1 MDNIQAAIVNPSP
14 VTAKVAAAE
23 AAVDAE
29 GAQSPGAFLAML
41 SHQVKTLQRIPGL
54 DAQATDAKAS
64 DADADLSATDPTL
77 AVEPTVIDLQ
87 VLIGLPPA
95 LPPAAQPTVADAATS
110 AIAPDAATVLAADP
124 ASVAASTAAAT
135 AAAAAS
141 VATAALIAPIVSAP
155 VATAAPAVAAA
166 TVPTAATTA
175 ATAPGQAQAA
185 AAKLPMAANDAK
197 AQPPAAFANTADSAR
212 ADHTDDAPEPIA
224 AQSREPVHTGATA
237 GQAARGE
244 LLRTGER
251 APSDG
256 TNSRENNNQGVPSL
270 AFTQVMSNARAASV
284 VAPAAQLQVDTP
296 VGGPGWGTEMGQKV
310 VWMVN
315 EKQQIAQLHVNPPNL
330 GPLDIKLTIDDH
342 QTTAVFTSPH
352 SSVREALESALPR
365 LREVLAE
372 SGIMLGN
379 ASVTADTPQDGSAFS
394 QPPARNTSAFRG
406 EAQGDS
412 SAAHL
417 TPGAAVTSRGRG
429 LVDLFA

>member
-29 GAQSPGAFLAML
+29 GAPSPGAFLAML
-41 SHQVKTLQRIPGL
+41 SHQVKNLRCIPGL
-54 DAQATDAKAS
+54 DAQAADAKAS

-77 AVEPTVIDLQ
+77 AAEPTVIDLQ
-87 VLIGLPPA
+87 LLIGLPPA
-95 LPPAAQPTVADAATS
+95 LPPAASPAVADAATS
-110 AIAPDAATVLAADP
+110 AITPDAAAVLAGDP
-124 ASVAASTAAAT
+124 ASVAASTAAA

-166 TVPTAATTA
+166 TVLTAASTA

-237 GQAARGE
+237 GQAARRE

-315 EKQQIAQLHVNPPNL
+315 EKQQIAELHVNPPNL

-394 QPPARNTSAFRG
+394 QPPARNASAFRG
-406 EAQGDS
+406 DAQGDS